1 MVWEGKD
8 ILQIPASGL
17 FRSGEEWAVFVED
30 NGKAR
35 QRTLEVGQRN
45 GLTAEI
51 ISGLRE
57 KERVVAYPDDSI
69 KNGTPIRPRR

>member
-1 MVWEGKD
+1 M
-8 ILQIPASGL
+8 
-17 FRSGEEWAVFVED
+17 FVED

-51 ISGLRE
+51 ISGIKE
-57 KERVVAYPDDSI
+57 KERVIARPDDSI
-69 KNGTPIRPRR
+69 KNGTPVRSRR